1 MKTILLLSFL
11 LISKITFAGVSCGTH
26 DRVMYVDCMVDII
39 NEQNNGNSGPWL
51 KLINYAHHNC
61 MSYVALFGLDQGV
74 MGNATLENVLSDM
87 VVVFHN
93 AGIKVGAV
101 GSASTF
107 FNDNF
112 RSMPHWTDP
121 IDYSKYSEY
130 FSTDETNVL
139 KSITNVN
146 PESSFSVKATAEIA
160 KFQLHTFVDYN
171 STHAGKIDVLS
182 LEYEYW
188 NLPDNSTNPTTCDRA
203 AEYQNHKNIL
213 TAMQIIKDNSTY
225 PLLVEDY
232 LADFSNTLL
241 TASGPCQVT
250 ETTQVEELDW
260 LSDRI
265 LLTTYNAYTANLF
278 TRNCKRLQLLGSDTK
293 SNTEIWPLFS
303 AETNATIT
311 PSYPWVQ
318 NFCNAQP
325 GNAWGGF
332 LGGFL
337 MGSPSNGLGKVDD
350 AYFNDYAAAIGSS
363 TACPG
368 CGCTFSNGNNLD
380 LKNIMWFT
388 YTLLADPYATY
399 HSGNWLS
406 RKGRTEIPLEYI
418 FNSIEVHPNPSRDY
432 INLTYSIDD
441 LQSKATFTIYSVDG
455 KTIFETPLN
464 PETSSL
470 TIERNTISPG
480 IYFCKLIVNN
490 SLIDIKTLIIE

>member
-26 DRVMYVDCMVDII
+26 DRGMYVDCMVDII

-337 MGSPSNGLGKVDD
+337 IGSPSNGLGKVDD
-350 AYFNDYAAAIGSS
+350 AYFNDYAAAI
-363 TACPG
+363 
-368 CGCTFSNGNNLD
+368 
-380 LKNIMWFT
+380 
-388 YTLLADPYATY
+388 
-399 HSGNWLS
+399 
-406 RKGRTEIPLEYI
+406 
-418 FNSIEVHPNPSRDY
+418 
-432 INLTYSIDD
+432 
-441 LQSKATFTIYSVDG
+441 
-455 KTIFETPLN
+455 
-464 PETSSL
+464 
-470 TIERNTISPG
+470 
-480 IYFCKLIVNN
+480 
-490 SLIDIKTLIIE
+490 